1 MEAKPYSMQSP
12 ERVAEAYGGNKQKI
26 AQAVQMGVI
35 DPTSGLMAGMF
46 IDRMR
51 SAQAQEQAPNQ
62 TVAQRVL
69 GPQAP
74 PALPAGLGATPQG
87 MQMAGGPGPQMA
99 APPQM
104 IPPAPQGPVRM
115 AVGGLTT
122 LPVPDDMYDEQSFA
136 GGGIVAFAGGGKYD
150 AEIEA
155 LKRNVANPKLSSA
168 EKQRA
173 TQELT
178 RLLALPESRG
188 NIGLGGKS
196 LASLDAA
203 SRAANEA
210 AGYYD
215 YIKGVNP
222 DVYNYV
228 AVQDFNIPEPSR
240 TSIPRAEGIPFMS
253 ARNPARTPAPP
264 TAAPAA
270 VVPPPAPLGDRGV
283 VGAPRAPAGSS
294 TATGGV
300 PDYLKGL
307 QATAV
312 PGLGATQK
320 EMLDLIG
327 DVPAPKGTS
336 DEAKAARKNEDLF
349 STLAQI
355 GFGMAAGESPNAL
368 TNIGKAAAAAV
379 PGMQEAIKERRKDT
393 KEELQQQYAYEL
405 AKHGLSKDALVAAVG
420 RTDTLTKNELAKV
433 TALAEIKSKQ
443 IEGDKDRAV
452 QRSGQANTSKYY
464 DYLMNKDSD
473 SITRDAKIILAA
485 GKANSI
491 EEARY
496 MAWRATQV
504 RPGAYGKTTDPNRA
518 RTEGEKAYKQ
528 QFTDFGKPE
537 PKEGRA
543 AWVANYV
550 RNAMAL
556 DNEDE
561 SGLTTNPTGRLRFDE
576 SGNQL

>member
-1 MEAKPYSMQSP
+1 
-12 ERVAEAYGGNKQKI
+12 
-26 AQAVQMGVI
+26 MGVI
-35 DPTSGLMAGMF
+35 DPTTGLMAGMF

-74 PALPAGLGATPQG
+74 PAPPAGLGATPQG

-122 LPVPDDMYDEQSFA
+122 LPIPDDMYDERTFA
-136 GGGIVAFAGGGKYD
+136 GGGIVAFAKGDSVD
-150 AEIEA
+150 AELIELMNEVRKGGPRALVAQQRIRELQQKGTGIASELSSFSPQRLADLGVSRGEGGIHDNLLSHIRPLSLEGGASDEQMRPGRVTPGAGTRTPGENAQA
-155 LKRNVANPKLSSA
+155 LKDYMTNAASLFGGNVGGASGAQYTPIVDN
-168 EKQRA
+168 QRA
-173 TQELT
+173 AGIN
-178 RLLALPESRG
+178 ALM
-188 NIGLGGKS
+188 
-196 LASLDAA
+196 AS
-203 SRAANEA
+203 S
-210 AGYYD
+210 
-215 YIKGVNP
+215 
-222 DVYNYV
+222 V
-228 AVQDFNIPEPSR
+228 APTPVR
-240 TSIPRAEGIPFMS
+240 T
-253 ARNPARTPAPP
+253 
-264 TAAPAA
+264 
-270 VVPPPAPLGDRGV
+270 PAPLGDRGV

-327 DVPAPKGTS
+327 GVPAPKGTS

-443 IEGDKDRAV
+443 IEGDKDRDV
-452 QRSGQANTSKYY
+452 LRSGQANTSKYY
-464 DYLMNKDSD
+464 DYFMGKD
-473 SITRDAKIILAA
+473 DAKVERIAGILSK
-485 GKANSI
+485 GEGISI
-491 EEARY
+491 EQARVKAVNMLNPGYTRGNKLTPYQAEQSARADYKIAFPMDPPPGGAEAWIRN
-496 MAWRATQV
+496 
-504 RPGAYGKTTDPNRA
+504 KTAEKLAGGGDGETPNPANRIRLNA
-518 RTEGEKAYKQ
+518 QGL
-528 QFTDFGKPE
+528 PE
-537 PKEGRA
+537 
-543 AWVANYV
+543 
-550 RNAMAL
+550 
-556 DNEDE
+556 
-561 SGLTTNPTGRLRFDE
+561 
-576 SGNQL
+576 